1 MTLLELL
8 INLYHSL
15 HVRRLTS
22 KHKYLASNIIA
33 MDETAVWVDMVANT
47 TVDDIGTRSV
57 SLKTT
62 GHEKVR
68 VSVCLSAKAD
78 GTKLKPM
85 IVFGGAKRESKALN
99 EEFKSRCVVASSKNA
114 WMNEE
119 LTLVWAEKVL
129 GKFSFGRRLLSW
141 DSFECHMMDSVKEA
155 VKTSNSDLVIV
166 PGGCTKYIQAPDV
179 CWNKPF
185 KEFIGTKYDHWMAEG
200 VHQYTEAGN
209 MKPPPRKKIVQWIL
223 ESWAALSKEVIVESF
238 KSCALNLANDGSEDE
253 RIHCFKPKEP
263 CHAGRQQLKSQLS
276 VLDKRNRDNPF
287 ENITDSD
294 VENAV
299 DDLNIVDA
307 SYDENDI
314 DIEI

>member
-1 MTLLELL
+1 
-8 INLYHSL
+8 
-15 HVRRLTS
+15 
-22 KHKYLASNIIA
+22 
-33 MDETAVWVDMVANT
+33 
-47 TVDDIGTRSV
+47 
-57 SLKTT
+57 
-62 GHEKVR
+62 
-68 VSVCLSAKAD
+68 
-78 GTKLKPM
+78 
-85 IVFGGAKRESKALN
+85 
-99 EEFKSRCVVASSKNA
+99 
-114 WMNEE
+114 
-119 LTLVWAEKVL
+119 
-129 GKFSFGRRLLSW
+129 
-141 DSFECHMMDSVKEA
+141 MMDSVKEA

-200 VHQYTEAGN
+200 VHQHTEAGN

-276 VLDKRNRDNPF
+276 VLDERNRDNPF

-294 VENAV
+294 VEDAV

-307 SYDENDI
+307 SDDENDI